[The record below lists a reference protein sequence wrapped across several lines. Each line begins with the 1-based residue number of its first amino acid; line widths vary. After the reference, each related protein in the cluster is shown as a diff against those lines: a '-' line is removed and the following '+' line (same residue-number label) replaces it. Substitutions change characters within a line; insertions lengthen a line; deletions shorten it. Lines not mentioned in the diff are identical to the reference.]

1 MFVKVLLNSKKMKSG
16 IFGAESNSRPSR
28 GALMTEQKPFSH
40 TKCELPGE
48 VCALMTV

>member
-40 TKCELPGE
+40 TNVSSLPG
-48 VCALMTV
+48 VRTLMTV

>member
-28 GALMTEQKPFSH
+28 RALMTEQNSSLLGNVSS
-40 TKCELPGE
+40 LPG
-48 VCALMTV
+48 VHTLMTV